1 MYAFILQ
8 EEDMAEILNRLN
20 EVRRGVMFIIEAPS
34 GTGKTTVVKKL
45 LEQDKKLNWSVSVTT
60 RAPRA
65 GEQNGV
71 DYYFISDAEY
81 DKLLQEDAFYE
92 HVDSQYGSRYGTL
105 RSEVDE
111 FLNIGQ
117 DVLFDMD
124 WEGLRQMKA
133 KAPDDVVSVYM
144 LPPSI
149 KELRRRL
156 EGRSTDSKEIIEKR
170 MSLVLEKMQH
180 WTEYDYVVIC
190 GDLDQTVDTIR
201 QIFSAERMKRKRQI
215 GLIEFTQKLIDE
227 VKNG

>member
-1 MYAFILQ
+1 
-8 EEDMAEILNRLN
+8 
-20 EVRRGVMFIIEAPS
+20 
-34 GTGKTTVVKKL
+34 

-71 DYYFISDAEY
+71 DYYFISDEEY

-124 WEGLRQMKA
+124 WEGMRQMKA
-133 KAPDDVVSVYM
+133 KAPDDVVSVYL

-170 MSLVLEKMQH
+170 MGLVLEKMQH